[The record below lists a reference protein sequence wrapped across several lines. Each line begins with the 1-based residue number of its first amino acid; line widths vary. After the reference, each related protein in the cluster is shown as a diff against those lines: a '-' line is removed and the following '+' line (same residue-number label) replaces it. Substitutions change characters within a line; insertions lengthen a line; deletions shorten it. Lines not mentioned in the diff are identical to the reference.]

1 MRSCSASGSFAA
13 SANEYAELM
22 TISLSEEQQQLVREL
37 VDSGRNK
44 SEADVVEQSIGLLQ
58 EYESPLAELRAEVQK
73 GIDSGEPT
81 PLVMR
86 DVKAKARRSRD
97 Q

>member
-1 MRSCSASGSFAA
+1 
-13 SANEYAELM
+13 M
-22 TISLSEEQQQLVREL
+22 TISLSEEQRRFVRGL
-37 VDSGRNK
+37 VDSGRYK
-44 SEADVVEQSIGLLQ
+44 SEADVVEQSIRLLQ
-58 EYESPLAELRAEVQK
+58 EYESRLAELRAEVQK

-86 DVKAKARRSRD
+86 EVKAKARRSRD